1 MLVTSMDEAAMGKI
15 SFGLAYG
22 REQLPVDVPGKNLL
36 GVYLPSEM
44 VDVVDEER
52 ILEQALANPIGTRP
66 LRKIVRKGDR
76 IAIITSDVSRPCP
89 SGRLLPH
96 ILAELE
102 DAGIPDE
109 ADEDV
114 FIVFALGIHRQM
126 TPGEISSALTPE
138 ILERFRVLNHDP
150 ENVVRLGVTSAGT
163 PVEIFKPVVEADV
176 RICLG
181 DLAFHYFAGYS
192 GGAKAIVPGCASR
205 ASVAANHAMM
215 VRPEAA
221 AGRLDGNPLRMDLEE
236 AVGML
241 GVDFIYN
248 VLVDEEHRIVGAVAG
263 DLTAAHRAGCEM
275 VAARGMVH
283 IPRQAD
289 IVLASAGGFPKDLDF
304 VQGHKALESAK
315 YFVRDGGIIILA
327 SKCSDGIGNKVFES
341 WLLDSRSPDE
351 IIEHI
356 QREFVLGGH
365 MAAALALILKR
376 AAIYLISD
384 IPDEHVRQAGM
395 QPFRDPRS
403 SLLAA
408 FAELGDDSQ
417 VIVLPQ
423 AASIFPKIEA

>member
-1 MLVTSMDEAAMGKI
+1 MLVTSMDEAAMGQI
-15 SFGLAYG
+15 SFRLAYG
-22 REQLPVDVPGKNLL
+22 RKQLPVDVPGKNLL
-36 GVYLPSEM
+36 GVYLPNEM

-52 ILEQALANPIGTRP
+52 ILEQALANPIGTSS
-66 LRKIVRKGDR
+66 LRNIVRKGDR

-102 DAGIPDE
+102 DAGIP
-109 ADEDV
+109 DEDV

-205 ASVAANHAMM
+205 VSVAANHAMM

-263 DLTAAHRAGCEM
+263 DLTVAHRAGCEM

-283 IPRQAD
+283 ISRQAD

-384 IPDEHVRQAGM
+384 ISDGHISQAGM
-395 QPFRDPRS
+395 QPFCDPQS
-403 SLLAA
+403 ALLAA

-423 AASIFPKIEA
+423 AASIFPKIDA